1 MNFNYYNEKKQKIRN
16 ILSTPGITQ
25 PQYHRALQ
33 LLQKIEQEELKYKST
48 LPQQPSQS
56 EPQQNKYQSQQGKS
70 RFNNINQSVSIVQ
83 HHTSMTSSEFDETE
97 EHRRKEFEQQEK
109 IRRQKFLE
117 EQNRRRNEYQQKLSA
132 LETNNINAL
141 DIMGLSPNY
150 NADELKN
157 SYKRLAI
164 QFHPDRPSG
173 NKDKFQLITKCYMSL
188 LERLKSMETESR
200 GFNDLK
206 SGFSKYMD
214 NNHGPEDRMRE
225 QMQSMFVSRNTG
237 GSPRAGGKY
246 LDPKTQGFN
255 SALFNKLYEEN
266 KLWDP
271 NDDGYD
277 DWFRNGPDTEEEKPE
292 LFGDKFNLNIFN
304 TTFSNHKSRSQGSS
318 ALVKYDEPTEMVSAM
333 TAFTDI
339 DNTRPVEDFSKP
351 ADAPGSL
358 QYTDLKKAY
367 TGGCN
372 FINPENVDPRK
383 EYRTVEDLQKDRGN
397 ISYNMSPQDRA
408 IYEARERAKAEEE
421 QRRRER
427 LRQLDTIQSDHF
439 KQTHQAMLGYSGNPD
454 L

>member
-1 MNFNYYNEKKQKIRN
+1 MNANYYNEKKQKIRN

-25 PQYHRALQ
+25 PQYQRALQ
-33 LLQKIEQEELKYKST
+33 LLQKIEQEELKYRAT
-48 LPQQPSQS
+48 VPQQPQQ
-56 EPQQNKYQSQQGKS
+56 PQQHQVKRG
-70 RFNNINQSVSIVQ
+70 FNNVNHSSSIVQ
-83 HHTSMTSSEFDETE
+83 HHTSMTGTEFDEAE
-97 EHRRKEFEQQEK
+97 EQRRKEFEQQER

-117 EQNRRRNEYQQKLSA
+117 EQNRRRSEYQQKLSA

-141 DIMGLSPNY
+141 DIMGLGPNY
-150 NADELKN
+150 NENELKN

-164 QFHPDRPSG
+164 QFHPDRPGG
-173 NKDKFQLITKCYMSL
+173 NKDKFQLVTKCYMSL
-188 LERLKSMETESR
+188 LERLNSMKTESR
-200 GFNDLK
+200 GFSDLK
-206 SGFSKYMD
+206 SGFGQYMEQ
-214 NNHGPEDRMRE
+214 HSGTEDRMRE
-225 QMQSMFVSRNTG
+225 QMQSMFVSKRGAGAGGRG
-237 GSPRAGGKY
+237 GSRAGSGKY

-318 ALVKYDEPTEMVSAM
+318 AMTKYDEPTEMVSAM
-333 TAFTDI
+333 TAFTEI

-351 ADAPGSL
+351 ADAPGAL

-372 FINPENVDPRK
+372 FINPEDVDPRK

-408 IYEARERAKAEEE
+408 IYEARQRAKAEDE

-427 LRQLDTIQSDHF
+427 LRQLDTIQGDHF
-439 KQTHQAMLGYSGNPD
+439 RQTHQAMLGYSGNPD